1 MRRDRDAA
9 RRLIHRVLLDT
20 EREDIAEEKRRDYKT
35 LLQEFVQRSPNQTLA
50 YVMVG
55 ESGPDHAK
63 TFLAEVHLN
72 GERIGSGSG
81 RSKKEAE
88 QMAARD
94 AMEKLA

>member
-1 MRRDRDAA
+1 
-9 RRLIHRVLLDT
+9 
-20 EREDIAEEKRRDYKT
+20 
-35 LLQEFVQRSPNQTLA
+35 
-50 YVMVG
+50 
-55 ESGPDHAK
+55 PDHAK